1 MKSILSLIG
10 IAFTVLSCNSDVLY
24 EQEERPGN
32 PWRSDQLLTYQYEV
46 TDTTHP
52 YDIVLQVDHSDTFA
66 YENLYV
72 KIATFFPK
80 GDSIVSPLSLE
91 LADDQGNWQGKCNS
105 GNCEATILMS
115 EAAYYPQTGIYKLKL
130 EQFSRQEELP
140 GIESIR
146 IIVRKHTS
154 K

>member
-1 MKSILSLIG
+1 MKSILSLLG
-10 IAFTVLSCNSDVLY
+10 IALTVLSCNSDVLY

-32 PWRSDQLLTYQYEV
+32 PWKSDQILTYKYEV
-46 TDTTHP
+46 TDTIHP
-52 YDIVLQVDHSDTFA
+52 YDIVLKVHHSDTFA

-91 LADDQGNWQGKCNS
+91 LADDQGNWQGKCKS
-105 GNCEATILMS
+105 GNCETTIVMS
-115 EAAYYPQTGIYKLKL
+115 QAAYYPQTGIYKLQL
-130 EQFSRQEELP
+130 EQFSREDELP
-140 GIESIR
+140 GIESIQ
-146 IIVRKHTS
+146 IIVRKHTG